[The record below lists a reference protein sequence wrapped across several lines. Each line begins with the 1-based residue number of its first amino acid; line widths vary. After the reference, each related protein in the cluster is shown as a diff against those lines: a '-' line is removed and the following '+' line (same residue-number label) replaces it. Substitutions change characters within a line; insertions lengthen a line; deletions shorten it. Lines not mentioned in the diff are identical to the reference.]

1 MKTQIVISASRYRE
15 TDSILSSSKI
25 SEELIACFHPVNIV
39 LFCVKYIGIKDVQV
53 YQLGEITFLF
63 RDCAFFLLIKCLMY
77 FKLISLMILLIYQV
91 IKHSGIWGQFLCLR
105 WNQLLSRYR
114 RNDALNCW
122 PRHNSSDPPSI
133 SCQHFWLLS
142 THL

>member
-91 IKHSGIWGQFLCLR
+91 IKHSGI
-105 WNQLLSRYR
+105 
-114 RNDALNCW
+114 
-122 PRHNSSDPPSI
+122 
-133 SCQHFWLLS
+133 
-142 THL
+142 